1 MKRFDA
7 TPKIFFGENAL
18 DYLLDL
24 PRDRALVVTDPY
36 MVSSGAIKAV
46 TGRLDKIGMSY
57 AVFSEIE
64 PDPSIETV
72 AAGMQAVFKQKPN
85 YIIALGGGSAIDAT
99 KAMIYFCIRF
109 KSGLMDRQYV
119 HHPTF
124 IAIPTTSGT
133 GSEVTSYAV
142 ISDRKQNV
150 KIPLSHRSMIPEAA
164 ILDPAFTKTLPGHM
178 IAFTGM
184 DVLTHAVEA
193 FVSPLSNDFSDMLAA
208 EAAYITLEY
217 LPALFEDANNAEARE
232 KMYSASTMAG
242 LAFTNSS
249 LGLCHGVAH
258 TIGAQY
264 HIPHGKANAVAL
276 PYVLG
281 FNMKDGTARARYRL
295 LEKRLHSDNLIRT
308 VMTLRERLEIPVSFS
323 ACGISKDAFEADL
336 PENIEKMLEDVCTK
350 ANPVPVGRAALRDLL
365 AGIYVGAA
373 T

>member
-18 DYLLDL
+18 DYLLEL

-36 MVSSGAIKAV
+36 MVSSGAVKAV
-46 TGRLDKIGMSY
+46 TGRLDSVGMNY

-164 ILDPAFTKTLPGHM
+164 ILDPAFTKTLPKHM

-184 DVLTHAVEA
+184 DVLTHAIEA
-193 FVSPLSNDFSDMLAA
+193 FASPQASDFTDMLAA

-217 LPALFEDANNAEARE
+217 LPALYEDAGNAGARE

-264 HIPHGKANAVAL
+264 HIPHGKANAVVL
-276 PYVLG
+276 PYVLR
-281 FNMKDGTARARYRL
+281 FNMKSESALARYSL
-295 LEKRLHSDNLIRT
+295 LEKRLHCENLTQT
-308 VMTLRERLEIPVSFS
+308 VIALRKKLEIPVSLS
-323 ACGISKDAFEADL
+323 ACDVAKNAFDEDMR
-336 PENIEKMLEDVCTK
+336 ENIEKMLEDVCTK
-350 ANPVPVGRAALRDLL
+350 ANPVPVGRASLRGLL
-365 AGIYVGAA
+365 AEIYSG
-373 T
+373 